1 MAELSASML
10 NGSHDNINLI
20 TFGKPNVFFK
30 GFKKPM
36 TLDNQISCVQGSD
49 VVARIPRLC
58 YGPSK
63 SQTMLYFGNNGV
75 DFINPDKLTR
85 REDRGDLKDRIAD
98 HKMAGYKERLKKYLD
113 DQEREEK
120 KVVPLTKGEM
130 RELKRIEDE
139 IDFPSSD

>member
-1 MAELSASML
+1 
-10 NGSHDNINLI
+10 
-20 TFGKPNVFFK
+20 
-30 GFKKPM
+30 
-36 TLDNQISCVQGSD
+36 
-49 VVARIPRLC
+49 
-58 YGPSK
+58 
-63 SQTMLYFGNNGV
+63 MLYFGNNGV

-120 KVVPLTKGEM
+120 KVVPLTKGER